1 MTGAKESTRSL
12 NAYLDA
18 LQNKVYG
25 YKALLQG
32 EMEISAEEIKN
43 KKSSIRLHL

>member
-18 LQNKVYG
+18 LQKVYDI
-25 YKALLQG
+25 YKTLLQG
-32 EMEISAEEIKN
+32 ETEISAEEIKN